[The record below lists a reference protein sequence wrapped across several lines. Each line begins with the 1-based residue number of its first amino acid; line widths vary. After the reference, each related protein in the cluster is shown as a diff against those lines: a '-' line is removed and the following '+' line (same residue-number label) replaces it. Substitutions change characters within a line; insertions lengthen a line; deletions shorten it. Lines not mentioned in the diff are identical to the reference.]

1 MRMRALKGKR
11 SMRKRLMIKKSMIK
25 RTIIQRLRTLQE
37 TRTGHGSWK
46 QKNPDT
52 QLYHLLI
59 KFATKMEKYKT
70 TEAMLRGLANNK
82 HMRVVATKPKIPMR
96 YIYRIY

>member
-25 RTIIQRLRTLQE
+25 RSIIQRLRTLQE
-37 TRTGHGSWK
+37 TWTGHGSWK
-46 QKNPDT
+46 RKNPDT

-59 KFATKMEKYKT
+59 KFATKMETYKT
-70 TEAMLRGLANNK
+70 TEAMMRGLANYK
-82 HMRVVATKPKIPMR
+82 HMRSVAPKPKISMK
-96 YIYRIY
+96 YAYRIY